1 MFMSTPYPNV
11 LKHIHLHALASA
23 TISEQVRETILRVAE
38 HRTAFT
44 KPGLQGW
51 VGAGPNMCMWHT
63 QKHEEGVGS
72 HCGPIRHWMA
82 EYGAE
87 STCDAREDDDCVCN
101 LQEPRVRF
109 LSERDLMLLLTG
121 YL

>member
-1 MFMSTPYPNV
+1 M
-11 LKHIHLHALASA
+11 
-23 TISEQVRETILRVAE
+23 
-38 HRTAFT
+38 

-51 VGAGPNMCMWHT
+51 VGARLNMHVRHT
-63 QKHEEGVGS
+63 QKHEEGVGV
-72 HCGPIRHWMA
+72 HCGPIRHWIA

-87 STCDAREDDDCVCN
+87 PTCDTGEDDDCVCD

-109 LSERDLMLLLTG
+109 LSEQDLMLLLTG